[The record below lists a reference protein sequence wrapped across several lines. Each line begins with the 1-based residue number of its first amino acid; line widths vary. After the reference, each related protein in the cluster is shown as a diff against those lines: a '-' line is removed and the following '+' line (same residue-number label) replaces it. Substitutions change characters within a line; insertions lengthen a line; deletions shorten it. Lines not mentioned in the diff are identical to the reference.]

1 LLPSNLSF
9 ASFSPLLRSPCPGKD
24 AASSFMDGIKTP
36 VNRCKPAR
44 CERTDVRKL
53 GEDAST
59 LSDLRQRSDKRRS
72 NKPMGDWKLGGNK
85 LSWSAKSYTNKASH
99 LRLATMRARNPIL
112 WRTMGERAHTSP
124 KDRACRVPVRR
135 ICTVGLFLNG
145 GRKRNLR
152 HHPTSSGRNSSKAL
166 CETTT

>member
-1 LLPSNLSF
+1 
-9 ASFSPLLRSPCPGKD
+9 
-24 AASSFMDGIKTP
+24 
-36 VNRCKPAR
+36 
-44 CERTDVRKL
+44 
-53 GEDAST
+53 
-59 LSDLRQRSDKRRS
+59 
-72 NKPMGDWKLGGNK
+72 MGDWKLGGNK